1 MIFHATPLDG
11 AWIVEQQRHTD
22 ERGFF
27 ARTWAVEEL
36 EARGLDARVAHM
48 NTSFNAR
55 AGTLRG
61 LHLQAAPHAEAKLV
75 RATRG
80 AIFDVAVDLR
90 RDSPT
95 YLRWHGVELDE
106 DSGLAFFI
114 PAGCAHGFATLSD
127 GSEVLYVMSVAYA
140 PESAGGVRWDDP
152 AFGIEWPPAPAGGW
166 TMTER
171 DRTWPDFAP

>member
-1 MIFHATPLDG
+1 MIFHETPLAG
-11 AWIVEQQRHTD
+11 AYLVEQQRHAD

-36 EARGLDARVAHM
+36 EAHGLDTRVAHM

-61 LHLQAAPHAEAKLV
+61 LHLQAEPHAEAKLV

-95 YLRWHGVELDE
+95 YLHWHGVELDE
-106 DSGLAFFI
+106 DTGLAFFI

-127 GSEVLYVMSVAYA
+127 ASEVLYVMSVAYA

-171 DRTWPDFAP
+171 DRTWPDFAG